1 MSLEREL
8 STVIT
13 VREGERYIKN
23 MLFFISLILLNIYI
37 YI

>member
-8 STVIT
+8 STVII
-13 VREGERYIKN
+13 VREGERYIKKYVI
-23 MLFFISLILLNIYI
+23 FYIFKTIEYI